1 MKKNT
6 IISATDSL
14 PGRVVPMPV
23 TQKHF
28 VTGNPLI
35 EPFPRHL
42 EKAIFGMGCFWGI
55 ERKFW
60 QIHGIYSTAVG
71 YSGGFTP
78 NPNYD
83 EICTGL
89 TGHTEVVLVVFDPE
103 TVSYQDLLKFFW
115 ENHNPTQ
122 GMQQGNDIGTQYRS
136 AIYTFT
142 QVQQAH
148 ALKSRSHFQ
157 KRLIQARFS
166 TITTEI
172 KPASAFYYAED
183 YHQAYLAKN
192 PDGYCG
198 VGGLGVCYD

>member
-1 MKKNT
+1 MKTST
-6 IISATDSL
+6 IISATDAL
-14 PGRVVPMPV
+14 PGRAKTMPV
-23 TQKHF
+23 TKDHF
-28 VTGNPLI
+28 VTGNPI
-35 EPFPRHL
+35 KEPFPEHL
-42 EKAIFGMGCFWGI
+42 EKAMFGMGCFWGV

-60 QIHGIYSTAVG
+60 KISGIYSTAVG

-78 NPNYD
+78 NPTYE

-136 AIYTFT
+136 VIYTYT
-142 QVQQAH
+142 SSQLEQA
-148 ALKSRSHFQ
+148 LESRSHFQ
-157 KRLIQARFS
+157 KRLNETGFS

-172 KPASAFYYAED
+172 KPASEFYYAED

-192 PDGYCG
+192 PSGYCG
-198 VGGLGVCYD
+198 VGGLGIGY